1 MRITDALNMLGLEGS
16 ADLASCETAYRR
28 AAMKYHPDR
37 NPAGADMM
45 KAINAAIA
53 AIRKWYAE
61 GRDEL
66 RPHNNPTGYGAALND
81 ALNALAGLDGL
92 DIEICGSWVWVGG
105 NTKTHKDA
113 LKAAGYRWGRQKAK
127 WYFRPEGYKRR
138 HRGKAWTMDQIREY
152 HGSQAYHAG
161 PAGDD
166 DRKPAGK
173 IRGAA

>member
-1 MRITDALNMLGLEGS
+1 MRITDALNLLGLEGS

-37 NPAGADMM
+37 GGSADMM
-45 KAINAAIA
+45 KAINAAVA

-66 RPHNNPTGYGAALND
+66 RPHTNPSGYGD
-81 ALNALAGLDGL
+81 ALNAALQALHGLAGL

-105 NTKTHKDA
+105 DTKPHKDA

-127 WYFRPEGYKRR
+127 WYFRPEGYKSRR
-138 HRGKAWTMDQIREY
+138 PKGAKPWSMDQIREY
-152 HGSQAYHAG
+152 HGSQAYHA
-161 PAGDD
+161 P
-166 DRKPAGK
+166 DREESRPAGK

>member
-37 NPAGADMM
+37 NPAGADIM
-45 KAINAAIA
+45 KAVNAAIA

-66 RPHNNPTGYGAALND
+66 RPHNNPTGYGDELAA
-81 ALNALAGLDGL
+81 ALNALHGLAGL

-105 NTKTHKDA
+105 DTKPNKEA
-113 LKAAGYRWGRQKAK
+113 LKAAGYKWGRQKAK
-127 WYFRPEGYKRR
+127 WYFRPEGYVSRR
-138 HRGKAWTMDQIREY
+138 PKGAKPWTMDEIRNY
-152 HGSQAYHAG
+152 HGSQAYHA
-161 PAGDD
+161 P
-166 DRKPAGK
+166 DREESRPAGK